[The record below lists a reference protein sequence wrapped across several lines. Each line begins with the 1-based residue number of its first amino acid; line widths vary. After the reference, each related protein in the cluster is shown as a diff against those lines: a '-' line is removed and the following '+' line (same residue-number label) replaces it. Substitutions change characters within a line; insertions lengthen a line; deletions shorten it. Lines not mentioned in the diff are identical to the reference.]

1 MEKPK
6 TKYFSH
12 SKHCWTR
19 TLCERLQEGNYR
31 KLKRIFIVKAAVVVC
46 GQGYKWM
53 IKISVANTIESMYV
67 CLSMWP
73 CCFFLNQVI
82 FQNEPCDKV
91 GSAIYVVVDCTLK
104 LPNLDFH
111 RGHLL
116 ACGYFGLGQLLFKM
130 PPFFVLMNLIYRSS
144 FLVLLWI
151 YFILIDWECMLLYC
165 LTSNV
170 SQVIN

>member
-1 MEKPK
+1 
-6 TKYFSH
+6 
-12 SKHCWTR
+12 
-19 TLCERLQEGNYR
+19 
-31 KLKRIFIVKAAVVVC
+31 
-46 GQGYKWM
+46 M
-53 IKISVANTIESMYV
+53 IKISVANTIQSMYV

-73 CCFFLNQVI
+73 SCFFLNQVV

-130 PPFFVLMNLIYRSS
+130 PSFFVLMNLIYRSS

-170 SQVIN
+170 SQVINQNITICLNGMYFSACKVRCICFKVRCICFNLAFNI